1 MDDINLTLNT
11 LQETWLPLAMQ
22 YGARVL
28 LALITLFIGWW
39 LVGKLTQGVLGL
51 LQRRKVEPTLHGFLG
66 SLLGVVL
73 KVLLL
78 VSVAGMIGV
87 ETTSFIAVI
96 GAAGLA
102 IGLALQGS
110 LANFAG
116 GVLILLFRPFRVGEY
131 IEAQGVAGT
140 VDQIQIFHTVLKT
153 PDNKTVVVPNGS
165 LSNGSIVNFS
175 RQATRRVDLNI
186 GIDYGDD
193 VKAARAILL
202 ELAEND
208 ARVLK
213 DPAPVVWLAS
223 LGDSSV
229 NLSLRMWTSTAD
241 FWPTFFELQEKAKER
256 FDAAGITI
264 PFPQRT
270 VHLVG
275 NGAAPTGTADAA

>member
-1 MDDINLTLNT
+1 MLTQI
-11 LQETWLPLAMQ
+11 QESWLPLAIQ
-22 YGARVL
+22 YSGRLVL
-28 LALITLFIGWW
+28 AAFTLIVGWW
-39 LVGKLTQGVLGL
+39 LVGKLTAGVLTL
-51 LQRRKVEPTLHGFLG
+51 LERRRVEPTLHGFLG
-66 SLLGVVL
+66 SLVGIIL

-78 VSVAGMIGV
+78 ISVAGMVGV
-87 ETTSFIAVI
+87 ETTSFIAMI

-140 VDQIQIFHTVLKT
+140 VDHIQIFHTVLMT
-153 PDNKTVVVPNGS
+153 PDNKTVVVPNGK
-165 LSNGSIVNFS
+165 LSNDSIVNYS

-186 GIDYGDD
+186 GIDYADD
-193 VKAARAILL
+193 VRKARSILL
-202 ELAEND
+202 DLASGD
-208 ARVLK
+208 ARVLA

-229 NLSLRMWTSTAD
+229 NLSLRMWTRTED
-241 FWPTFFELQEKAKER
+241 YWPTFFDLQELAKER

-270 VHLVG
+270 VHLQQ
-275 NGAAPTGTADAA
+275 AAAAA